1 MPRLVGDAG
10 DLRFFLGVAEDEAVF
25 PAVLRQPG
33 VGFLSRDVHGQTH
46 LMLTGAGDGYSFQRL
61 FPGFIEVEVKFLHVF
76 LRPLFQNVRLLL
88 HGAVAAVEDVLDPRA

>member
-1 MPRLVGDAG
+1 MLP
-10 DLRFFLGVAEDEAVF
+10 
-25 PAVLRQPG
+25 QPG
-33 VGFLSRDVHGQTH
+33 VGLLSHNVHGQTN

>member
-10 DLRFFLGVAEDEAVF
+10 DLRFILGVAENEAVL
-25 PAVLRQPG
+25 PAVLRQPDIG
-33 VGFLSRDVHGQTH
+33 GLPRDVHGQTH

>member
-1 MPRLVGDAG
+1 M
-10 DLRFFLGVAEDEAVF
+10 
-25 PAVLRQPG
+25 LRQPCVG
-33 VGFLSRDVHGQTH
+33 VFPRDVYGQTH

-61 FPGFIEVEVKFLHVF
+61 FPSFIEVEVKFLHVF